1 MLRCHAALSLDVISK
16 SWCGHGLGRLIIIS
30 LSCHSVPVW
39 SWASILVL
47 WGLDSCLYTEIL
59 SPHKVQHPDTAW
71 GRSQVKATSCYSK
84 HHSAITDSMIFVPC
98 SIRKTV
104 PGSCIRGKERNF
116 ITVNPFALCLNATEN
131 QMMGEKWVNRTS
143 AEARSRF
150 PPAPLFLLQ
159 QHRRV
164 CKLSAGSSISDKQI
178 SALLRCFRSPT
189 GCGHLK
195 AARSLHHHP
204 APCAAEALGCSPKS
218 ALLLYLSRLITRRRR
233 VQLLLDT
240 HWAPAS

>member
-16 SWCGHGLGRLIIIS
+16 SWCGHGLGRLTIIS

-59 SPHKVQHPDTAW
+59 PPYKVQHPDTAG
-71 GRSQVKATSCYSK
+71 GRSQVKATSCYTK
-84 HHSAITDSMIFVPC
+84 HHSAIADSMIFVPC

-131 QMMGEKWVNRTS
+131 QTMGEKWVNRTS
-143 AEARSRF
+143 AEGPDF
-150 PPAPLFLLQ
+150 PLHCCSSCSNTDVPANYLPAPPSQ
-159 QHRRV
+159 TSR
-164 CKLSAGSSISDKQI
+164 S
-178 SALLRCFRSPT
+178 LRCSDVS
-189 GCGHLK
+189 
-195 AARSLHHHP
+195 AAQQDVVTSRQPEVCTTTLLP
-204 APCAAEALGCSPKS
+204 APQRPRVALQS
-218 ALLLYLSRLITRRRR
+218 
-233 VQLLLDT
+233 QLCCCI
-240 HWAPAS
+240 